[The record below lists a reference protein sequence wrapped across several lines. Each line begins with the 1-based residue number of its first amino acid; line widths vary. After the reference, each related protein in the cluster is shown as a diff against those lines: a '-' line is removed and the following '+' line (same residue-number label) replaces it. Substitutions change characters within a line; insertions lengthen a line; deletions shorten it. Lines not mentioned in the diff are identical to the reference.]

1 MSVPILHHYPTSP
14 FAEMVRLA
22 FGLKRLS
29 WGSCIQPNML
39 PRPTL
44 SPLTGGYRR
53 IPVMQI
59 GADIYCDTQAILRG
73 LDRLYPDHPLTPPG
87 QEGMS
92 WGLRIWAERAWFQS
106 SVAVIFGTIGPNVPE
121 AFIKDREQLS
131 GRPFDVAAMA
141 AAAPMLADQWRAQ
154 ALLIEER
161 LAAGGGPFLFGA
173 QAGLADIAAYMNIWF
188 LRGALAERFAALT
201 ADMPALHAWAARV
214 GAIGH
219 GDASPITGEDAITQ
233 ARAAEPA
240 AALASD
246 PYDSQSLKPGDPVAV
261 MADDYGRDPVAGTI
275 WHVRPHEI
283 AIARETDE
291 AGRVVVHFPRAGF
304 LVKRV

>member
-1 MSVPILHHYPTSP
+1 MTAPILHHYPSSP

-22 FGLKRLS
+22 LGLKRLAWS
-29 WGSCIQPNML
+29 SCIQPNML

-53 IPVMQI
+53 IPVLQI

-87 QEGMS
+87 QEGMA
-92 WGLRIWAERAWFQS
+92 WALRIWAERAWFQA
-106 SVAVIFGTIGPNVPE
+106 SVAVIFGTIGANVP
-121 AFIKDREQLS
+121 ADFIKDREQLS

-154 ALLIEER
+154 AMLLEER
-161 LAAGGGPFLFGA
+161 LAAGGPFLFGA
-173 QAGLADIAAYMNIWF
+173 AAGLADIAAYMNIWF
-188 LRGALAERFAALT
+188 LRGALADRCAALT
-201 ADMPALHAWAARV
+201 ADMPALAAWAGRV
-214 GAIGH
+214 NAIGH
-219 GDASPITGEDAITQ
+219 GQAQPISGEDALAQ
-233 ARAAEPA
+233 AGAAAPA
-240 AALASD
+240 AALPSD
-246 PYDSQSLKPGDPVAV
+246 AHDSQGLKPGDPVAV
-261 MADDYGRDPVAGTI
+261 MADDYGRDPISGAI

-283 AIARETDE
+283 AIVRDTPE

-304 LVKRV
+304 LVRRV